1 MANETT
7 PALAARYAR
16 GTLIGAIV
24 VAALWHVAN
33 DAVVLIR
40 GWADLHPPVGAGL
53 SLAAWVAYTVI
64 GVMAAR
70 ALLRGRNVGRAAVA
84 IGLPV
89 LLAGAAAGVVASGPG
104 QVFGPA
110 NWPWGSVGWFALL
123 LLWRRPLS
131 WLVAV
136 LGANALIVLVTMLL
150 IQDIDR
156 IDVARWAM
164 IVYGTSVLQVVFAAG
179 ASFLERDATRA
190 AEAAG
195 LQARAAATRAAAQ
208 RVHDDRIDR
217 YRAVESAASDLLAGL
232 AAGRL
237 DPSTPTTQRRC
248 AAQAARLR
256 RLLAERDDSP
266 EPLVH
271 ELRAC
276 AEVAERR
283 GVTVEL
289 EVLGAIPAI
298 PLPVRRAL
306 TEPPIDVLAAARTRA
321 RITVAA
327 DPSVI
332 AVGVVADTDAGADE
346 PDTRSGA
353 GPVTVTVSHHREG
366 KLLWVQ
372 TQWHPPSPSPL
383 STTTLS
389 SRRVSVRG

>member
-1 MANETT
+1 MANAT
-7 PALAARYAR
+7 ASASAARYTR

-24 VAALWHVAN
+24 VAALWHGAN

-40 GWADLHPPVGAGL
+40 GWADLRPPMGAGL

-64 GVMAAR
+64 GVIAASV
-70 ALLRGRNVGRAAVA
+70 LLRGRDVGRVAVL

-136 LGANALIVLVTMLL
+136 LGANALIVLVTMRL

-164 IVYGTSVLQVVFAAG
+164 TVYGVSVLQVVFAAG
-179 ASFLERDATRA
+179 AGFLERDATRA
-190 AEAAG
+190 AQAAR
-195 LQARAAATRAAAQ
+195 LRARAAAARAAAQ
-208 RVHDDRIDR
+208 RVHEDRIDR
-217 YRAVESAASDLLAGL
+217 YRAVESAASDLLVGL

-276 AEVAERR
+276 AEVAECR

-289 EVLGAIPAI
+289 EVLGSVPAI
-298 PLPVRRAL
+298 PLAVRRAL
-306 TEPPIDVLAAARTRA
+306 TEPPIDVLTAARTRA

-332 AVGVVADTDAGADE
+332 VVGVVADTV
-346 PDTRSGA
+346 SGVDGPGTTSFA
-353 GPVTVTVSHHREG
+353 GPVTVAVSHHREG
-366 KLLWVQ
+366 ELLWVQ
-372 TQWHPPSPSPL
+372 TQWHLPSPSPS
-383 STTTLS
+383 STTIPS
-389 SRRVSVRG
+389 SRRASSRG